1 MSKKTI
7 SFSLDAK
14 SIQRAIAELEEYKQS
29 LQRKTENLQ
38 KRLAELIAANAQTG
52 FSSAIVDDTINV
64 SSRPASVSV
73 TVDEK
78 DGVTVVL
85 ANGEDAV
92 WVEFGAGVYHNGAV
106 GSSPH
111 PKGAE
116 LGYTIGS
123 MGRNGRKK
131 TWGYY
136 QNGALV
142 LTHGT
147 PASMPLYNATVMV
160 CNEIDRIAWEIFA

>member
-1 MSKKTI
+1 MG
-7 SFSLDAK
+7 
-14 SIQRAIAELEEYKQS
+14 
-29 LQRKTENLQ
+29 N
-38 KRLAELIAANAQTG
+38 
-52 FSSAIVDDTINV
+52 
-64 SSRPASVSV
+64 
-73 TVDEK
+73 
-78 DGVTVVL
+78 
-85 ANGEDAV
+85 
-92 WVEFGAGVYHNGAV
+92 
-106 GSSPH
+106 SPH

-131 TWGYY
+131 AWGYY